1 MSVRPCVI
9 DTERSLE
16 LIVHVT
22 LCCTCCKLYYIFLCK
37 NNVILNRND
46 HLRGKLFLEFLDLFV
61 KAWC

>member
-1 MSVRPCVI
+1 MSERPCVI

-16 LIVHVT
+16 LIVHV
-22 LCCTCCKLYYIFLCK
+22 LCVVLFLCK